1 MRVKN
6 NIEKNIKQILYFEVV
21 TELPYFDDDSKL
33 QDVYDKLLFGMTV
46 QSDCATSQMVI
57 LTKSWEQVHQTV
69 NIIDMLHAIY
79 CTVD

>member
-6 NIEKNIKQILYFEVV
+6 NIERKNIKQILYFEVV
-21 TELPYFDDDSKL
+21 TELSYFDDDSKL

-57 LTKSWEQVHQTV
+57 LTKS
-69 NIIDMLHAIY
+69 
-79 CTVD
+79 